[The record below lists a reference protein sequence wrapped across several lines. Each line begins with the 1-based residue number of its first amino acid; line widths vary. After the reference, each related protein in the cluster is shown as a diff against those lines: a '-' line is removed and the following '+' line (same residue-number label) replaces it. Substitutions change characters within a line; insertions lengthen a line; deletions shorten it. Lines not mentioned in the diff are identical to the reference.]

1 MKYYCVLN
9 KSIKILLKWV
19 VGPLLAIWLF
29 YSLYQQVK
37 AQPDIDASIALIK
50 ALPFGAHAWK
60 FWTVIL
66 FVFVNWGMEA
76 RKWQLLM
83 NAIQPMSF
91 ITAFKSVLCGVTF
104 SLNTPNRIGEYG
116 GRILFVNDGNRI
128 KAITLSI
135 AGGMAQLIIT
145 MLMGCFGL
153 AYLLFTMS
161 AFEMVMGISVFWMRL
176 FLFGSIFGTVA
187 FIFFFFR
194 LSWMIRLL
202 EKLPYA
208 DRFLKYINV
217 LETFDAKILL
227 RLLSISLFRYIV
239 FVLQYIFILQ
249 LLQVEQNIWTGFWI
263 ITVMFWILAI
273 IPSFAIAELGI
284 RGTVAKTL
292 FSYSSN
298 TVGILTATFGIWLV
312 NLFIPALIGSLLILG
327 IKIKKKN
334 DQKL

>member
-1 MKYYCVLN
+1 MN
-9 KSIKILLKWV
+9 KSIKILLKWF

-37 AQPDIDASIALIK
+37 AQPDIDSSLALIK
-50 ALPFGAHAWK
+50 AMPFGAGAWK
-60 FWTVIL
+60 FWLVVL
-66 FVFVNWGMEA
+66 LVFVNWGMEA

-83 NAIQPMSF
+83 YSIQPISF

-116 GRILFVNDGNRI
+116 GRILFVNEGNRL

-153 AYLLFTMS
+153 AYLLFTVDAS
-161 AFEMVMGISVFWMRL
+161 GSVMGISFFWISI
-176 FLFGSIFGTVA
+176 FLYGSIFGTVI
-187 FIFFFFR
+187 FVFFFFR
-194 LSWMIRLL
+194 LRWLL
-202 EKLPYA
+202 YLLNKLPYA
-208 DRFLKYINV
+208 NRFSKYINV
-217 LETFDAKILL
+217 LETFDAKLLL
-227 RLLSISLFRYIV
+227 RLLSISFFRYVV
-239 FVLQYIFILQ
+239 FVLQYIFMLQ
-249 LLQVEQNIWTGFWI
+249 LLEVEQNIWTGFWL

-292 FSYSSN
+292 FAYSSN
-298 TVGILTATFGIWLV
+298 TIGILTATFGIWFV
-312 NLFIPALIGSLLILG
+312 NLFIPAFIGSLLILG
-327 IKIKKKN
+327 IKIKKEK
-334 DQKL
+334 

>member
-1 MKYYCVLN
+1 LN
-9 KSIKILLKWV
+9 KSIKILIKWF
-19 VGPLLAIWLF
+19 VGPLLAVWLF

-37 AQPDIDASIALIK
+37 AQPDIDTSITIIK
-50 ALPFGAHAWK
+50 TLPFGADAWK
-60 FWTVIL
+60 FWMVIA
-66 FVFVNWGMEA
+66 FVFVNWGLEA
-76 RKWQLLM
+76 RKWQLLLKVL
-83 NAIQPMSF
+83 QPVSF
-91 ITAFKSVLCGVTF
+91 MAAFKSVLCGVTF
-104 SLNTPNRIGEYG
+104 SLNTPNRMGEYA
-116 GRILFVNDGNRI
+116 GRILFIDDGKRI

-153 AYLLFTMS
+153 IYLLLHSEASASSIGIS
-161 AFEMVMGISVFWMRL
+161 AFWLRI
-176 FLFGSIFGTVA
+176 FLYGSIIGTLI

-194 LSWMIRLL
+194 MSWLIRLL

-208 DRFLKYINV
+208 DRFSKYINV

-227 RLLSISLFRYIV
+227 RLLSISFFRYVV
-239 FVLQYIFILQ
+239 FVLQYIFMLQ
-249 LLQVEQNIWTGFWI
+249 LLQVEQSVWAGFWI

-273 IPSFAIAELGI
+273 IPSFAIADLGI

-298 TVGILTATFGIWLV
+298 TIGILTATFGIWFV

-327 IKIKKKN
+327 IKIKKEK
-334 DQKL
+334 

>member
-1 MKYYCVLN
+1 
-9 KSIKILLKWV
+9 
-19 VGPLLAIWLF
+19 VGPLLAVWLF

-37 AQPDIDASIALIK
+37 AQPDIDSSIALIK
-50 ALPFGAHAWK
+50 AMPFGADAWK
-60 FWTVIL
+60 FWLVIL

-83 NAIQPMSF
+83 KVVQPISF
-91 ITAFKSVLCGVTF
+91 ITAFKSVLCGVTV

-116 GRILFVNDGNRI
+116 GRILFVNEGNRI

-145 MLMGCFGL
+145 MLMGCLGL
-153 AYLLFTMS
+153 TYLLFTMDDS
-161 AFEMVMGISVFWMRL
+161 GTLMGISVFWIRI
-176 FLFGSIFGTVA
+176 FLYGSIFGTIV
-187 FIFFFFR
+187 FVFFFFK
-194 LSWMIRLL
+194 LSWLIRLL

-208 DRFLKYINV
+208 DRFSKYINV

-227 RLLSISLFRYIV
+227 RLLSISFFRYIV
-239 FVLQYIFILQ
+239 FVLQYIFMMQ
-249 LLQVEQNIWTGFWI
+249 LLQVEQNAWSGFWI
-263 ITVMFWILAI
+263 ITVMFWIMAI
-273 IPSFAIAELGI
+273 IPSFAIADLGI

-298 TVGILTATFGIWLV
+298 TIGILTATFGIWFI

-327 IKIKKKN
+327 IKIKKEK
-334 DQKL
+334 

>member
-1 MKYYCVLN
+1 MN
-9 KSIKILLKWV
+9 KSIKILLKWF
-19 VGPLLAIWLF
+19 VGPLLAAWLF

-37 AQPDIDASIALIK
+37 IQPDIDASFALIK
-50 ALPFGAHAWK
+50 ALPFGANAWK
-60 FWTVIL
+60 FWLVIL
-66 FVFVNWGMEA
+66 FVFVNWGLEA

-83 NAIQPMSF
+83 KTLQPLSF
-91 ITAFKSVLCGVTF
+91 FTAFKSVLCGVTF

-116 GRILFVNDGNRI
+116 GRILFVHEGNRL

-145 MLMGCFGL
+145 MLMGCLGL
-153 AYLLFTMS
+153 TYLLFTMDAS
-161 AFEMVMGISVFWMRL
+161 GNLMGISVFWIRI
-176 FLFGSIFGTVA
+176 FLYGSIFGTII

-194 LSWMIRLL
+194 LGWLIRLL
-202 EKLPYA
+202 EKLPYVN
-208 DRFLKYINV
+208 RFLKYINV

-227 RLLSISLFRYIV
+227 RLLSISFFRYIV
-239 FVLQYIFILQ
+239 FVLQYIFMLQ
-249 LLQVEQNIWTGFWI
+249 LLQVEQNVWSGLWV

-284 RGTVAKTL
+284 RGTIAKTL

-298 TVGILTATFGIWLV
+298 TIGILTATFGIWFV

-327 IKIKKKN
+327 IKIKKAK
-334 DQKL
+334 

>member
-1 MKYYCVLN
+1 LN
-9 KSIKILLKWV
+9 KSIKIFLKWF

-37 AQPDIDASIALIK
+37 AQPDINTSLALIK
-50 ALPFGAHAWK
+50 AMPFGAAAWK
-60 FWTVIL
+60 FWLVII
-66 FVFVNWGMEA
+66 FVFVNWGIEA

-83 NAIQPMSF
+83 KAVQPISF
-91 ITAFKSVLCGVTF
+91 ITAFKSVLCGVTL

-116 GRILFVNDGNRI
+116 GRILFVKEGNRI
-128 KAITLSI
+128 KAVTLSI
-135 AGGMAQLIIT
+135 AGGMSQLIIT

-153 AYLLFTMS
+153 AYLLFTMDAS
-161 AFEMVMGISVFWMRL
+161 ETLMGISVFWIKI
-176 FLFGSIFGTVA
+176 FLYGSISGTVV
-187 FIFFFFR
+187 FLFFFFR
-194 LSWMIRLL
+194 LAWLIRLL

-227 RLLSISLFRYIV
+227 RLLSLSFFRYLI
-239 FVLQYIFILQ
+239 FVLQYIFMLQ
-249 LLQVEQNIWTGFWI
+249 LLAVEQNVWTGFWI

-284 RGTVAKTL
+284 RGTVAKIL
-292 FSYSSN
+292 FAYSLN
-298 TVGILTATFGIWLV
+298 TIGILTVTFGIWFV

-327 IKIKKKN
+327 IKIKKVR
-334 DQKL
+334 

>member
-1 MKYYCVLN
+1 
-9 KSIKILLKWV
+9 
-19 VGPLLAIWLF
+19 VGPLLAVWLF
-29 YSLYQQVK
+29 YSLYLQVK

-50 ALPFGAHAWK
+50 AMPFGPSAWK
-60 FWTVIL
+60 FWLVIL
-66 FVFVNWGMEA
+66 FVFVNWGLEA

-83 NAIQPMSF
+83 QALQPMHF
-91 ITAFKSVLCGVTF
+91 FTAFKSVLCGVTF

-116 GRILFVNDGNRI
+116 GRILFVAEGKRI

-153 AYLLFTMS
+153 MYMLSTVDGSGML
-161 AFEMVMGISVFWMRL
+161 MGISVFWL
-176 FLFGSIFGTVA
+176 KIFLYGSVFGTMV
-187 FIFFFFR
+187 FVFFFFK
-194 LSWMIRLL
+194 LSWLIRLVQ
-202 EKLPYA
+202 KLPYA

-227 RLLSISLFRYIV
+227 RLLSISFFRYVV
-239 FVLQYIFILQ
+239 FVLQYIFMLQ
-249 LLQVEQNIWTGFWI
+249 LLQVEQNAWMDFWI

-292 FSYSSN
+292 FFYSSN
-298 TVGILTATFGIWLV
+298 TIGILTATFGIWFV

-327 IKIKKKN
+327 IKIKKE
-334 DQKL
+334 